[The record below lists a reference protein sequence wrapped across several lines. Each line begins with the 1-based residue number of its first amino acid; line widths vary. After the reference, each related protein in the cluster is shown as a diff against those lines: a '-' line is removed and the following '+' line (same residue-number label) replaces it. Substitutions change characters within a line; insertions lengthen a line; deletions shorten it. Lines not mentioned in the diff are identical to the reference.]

1 MPCYHPLQGFRSR
14 VRTKSGKLGITFSF
28 RDAYVDMP
36 VTVPCGRCIG
46 CRLERSRQW
55 AVRCLYENQLHSES
69 CFVTLTY
76 DPVHLPP
83 GGTLD
88 KRHFQLFMK
97 RLRKAYPGRRIR
109 YFHCGEY
116 GSSLERPHY
125 HAIIFGLDFE
135 DRVLYKEERGV
146 RIDISD
152 SLARLWPF
160 GFSTVG
166 NVTFESA
173 AYVARY
179 VTKKVSGVAADRH
192 YERVIPETGEVV
204 SVLPEYVTMSL
215 KPGIGAGWFNRF
227 SSDVYPSDEVVV
239 RGRVMKPPKY
249 FDRLLERSNPSLLEQ
264 LKLRRISN
272 SVPFKSDSSP
282 ERLRVRETV
291 KQAQFSMLIRGIE

>member
-1 MPCYHPLQGFRSR
+1 MPCYFPLSAYRSR
-14 VRTKSGKLGITFSF
+14 IRTKSGKLGITFNK

-36 VTVPCGRCIG
+36 IELPCGKCIG

-55 AVRCLYENQLHSES
+55 AVRCLYEAQLHDEN
-69 CFVTLTY
+69 CYITLTY
-76 DPVHLPP
+76 DPEFLPS

-97 RLRKAYPGRRIR
+97 RLRKAYSGRRIR
-109 YFHCGEY
+109 FFHCGEY

-135 DRVLYKEERGV
+135 DRVLYEEKRGV
-146 RIDISD
+146 RLDTSD

-179 VTKKVSGVAADRH
+179 VTKKVSGEAAERH
-192 YERVIPETGEVV
+192 YERVIPETGEVI

-215 KPGIGAGWFNRF
+215 KPGIGAAWFDRF

-239 RGRVMKPPKY
+239 RGRAMKPPKY

-264 LKLRRISN
+264 LKLRRISDA
-272 SVPFKSDSSP
+272 VPFKADSTP

-291 KQAQFSMLIRGIE
+291 KQAQFSMLKRGIE